1 MDKKEKFFDVVIP
14 PISSEQLD
22 DYFSNFVEEESEE
35 EINKS
40 NKPQK

>member
-1 MDKKEKFFDVVIP
+1 MDKEVKFFDTVIP
-14 PISSEQLD
+14 PLSPKQLD

-40 NKPQK
+40 NKPQE